1 MNSKRVLFCIPSY
14 TFGGAEKHS
23 FQTARVFLEEGFEVY
38 FLAFGKKDG
47 FELLLKSKGIHTLH
61 IDLGNFHESTFVNKW
76 FTLTHVL
83 FLVRK
88 IRPEYI
94 FSGTKQENVLMGLIW
109 RFSGSKKFFWHQWG
123 IDESSVSRLERF
135 CALFKPSYVANSRA
149 CSKNIAERHRL
160 MSQELVRI
168 IHNPV
173 SLPTVTIITHSSDNF
188 RILMTAN
195 FFPEKDHETVIRAVH
210 LLNRRYP
217 DNTIQ
222 LLFAGSAPG
231 VSGQLEKCKALAF
244 DLELSKNQ
252 VQFLGK
258 VEDMASLLL
267 SCQLGVLSTR
277 SEGLSNAILE
287 YMSYGLP
294 VIATKIDQNLEAL
307 GKENESWLF
316 ALGDVDACA
325 RLIEKAYLQ
334 REVLEPAVKANQQRV
349 KDNFSFENYKKN
361 VLRLVNA

>member
-1 MNSKRVLFCIPSY
+1 LIRVL
-14 TFGGAEKHS
+14 
-23 FQTARVFLEEGFEVY
+23 
-38 FLAFGKKDG
+38 
-47 FELLLKSKGIHTLH
+47 
-61 IDLGNFHESTFVNKW
+61 W
-76 FTLTHVL
+76 
-83 FLVRK
+83 LVRK
-88 IRPEYI
+88 IRPDYI
-94 FSGTKQENVLMGLIW
+94 FSGTKQENMLMGLIW
-109 RFSGSKKFFWHQWG
+109 RFSGTKKFFWHQWG
-123 IDESSVSRLERF
+123 IDDSSVSRLERICSF
-135 CALFKPSYVANSRA
+135 LKPNYVANSRA
-149 CSKNIAERHRL
+149 CRKNIVTRHQL
-160 MSQELVRI
+160 KSEELVRI

-173 SLPTVTIITHSSDNF
+173 SLPTVTIITNSSDNF

-222 LLFAGSAPG
+222 VLFAGSAPG
-231 VSGQLEKCKALAF
+231 MSSQLEKGKALAF

-307 GKENESWLF
+307 GEENESWLF

-334 REVLEPAVKANQQRV
+334 REELEPVGKTNQQRV

-361 VLRLVNA
+361 MLRLVNA